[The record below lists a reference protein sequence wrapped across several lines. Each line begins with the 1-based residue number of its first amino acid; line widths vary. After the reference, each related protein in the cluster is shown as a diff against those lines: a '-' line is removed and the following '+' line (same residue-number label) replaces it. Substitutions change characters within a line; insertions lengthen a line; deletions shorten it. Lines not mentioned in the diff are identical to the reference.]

1 MTGLSFVFYGMK
13 NYLDVV
19 RETWGFDRL
28 YPNQKEAIEAA
39 LAGKDVLLV
48 LPTGGGKSLCYQTPS
63 LCNGKLNLVV
73 SPLLSLMKDQV
84 DGLRLNGVA
93 ADMLA
98 SSQNAAERG
107 EALRRLRA
115 GETSLLYVTPERVTG
130 EGFEE
135 LVAGLDVGMVI
146 VDEAHCISQW
156 GHDFR
161 DDYLA
166 LGSLRERW
174 PEVPFFACTA
184 TATPRVVEDVRERL
198 RMREPEVVVGS
209 VDRPNLTYKFYPRQG
224 DGLAQILDVVRKNPN
239 EAGIVYAI
247 RRKDTVELAEKLR
260 KNGVNALA
268 YHGEMENAERARVQ
282 DAFMRDECRVVVA
295 TVAFGMGIDR
305 TDVRYVLHARMPKS
319 IEHYSQE
326 SGRAGRD
333 GEPAECILLYS
344 GEDFALWK
352 FIVEKSMSEDSPELE
367 PSLARLSE
375 TYRFS
380 SGSQC
385 RHRFLSRYFGQ
396 DLEPGS
402 CGACDVCL
410 EELPQM
416 ADARKVTESVLRCV
430 SELGERFGA
439 VQVATVLRGGD
450 TERVRQFGHDR
461 LGSFGSLRDYKQPE
475 IRNVIDQLLGGE
487 LLESRYVDE
496 EKKFTVLGLGPE
508 APAFL
513 AGGEEPKL
521 FLTRKVS
528 GKKSRR
534 RYGEDV
540 SAASS
545 AEEVTPEH
553 LREQVFEELREYRLK
568 RARVGRVKP
577 YQVFSDATLRELAA
591 LLPAGEDELLAVKGI
606 GQAKVDR
613 YGKGVLEILA
623 RWRLELE
630 VEPAAGGGA
639 ESPPKPRAATSKPQS
654 PKPVLH
660 TIGYAGLEPE
670 RFVEILRG
678 AGVEAVAD
686 LRSQPHSQHLP
697 AYSQDVLKA
706 TLRAA
711 GLLYVY
717 LGKELGARREE
728 EEAYAGELARYDLV
742 EKLPAFAAGLDRL
755 RKGAAGYRI
764 ALLCAEKDPL
774 TCHRALLVGR
784 VLAREGYVLRHLRPD
799 GSAEEQ
805 ADLEE
810 RLLREEGKESGEIDF
825 ETGALK
831 PRETLLE
838 EAYQARAERAAYRW
852 GEERART

>member
-1 MTGLSFVFYGMK
+1 MTGFSFVFYGMK
-13 NYLDVV
+13 NYLDIV

-28 YPNQKEAIEAA
+28 YPNQREAIEAA
-39 LAGKDVLLV
+39 LAGKDVLLI
-48 LPTGGGKSLCYQTPS
+48 LPTGGGKSLCYQSPS

-98 SSQNAAERG
+98 SSQGAAERG
-107 EALRRLRA
+107 EALRRLKT
-115 GETSLLYVTPERVTG
+115 GETTLLYVTPERVTG

-135 LVAGLDVGMVI
+135 LTAGLDLGMIV

-166 LGSLRERW
+166 LGSLRDRW
-174 PEVPFFACTA
+174 PNVPFFACTA
-184 TATPRVVEDVRERL
+184 TATPRVVEDIRERL
-198 RMREPEVVVGS
+198 RMSEPEVIIGS

-239 EAGIVYAI
+239 DAGIVYAI
-247 RRKDTVELAEKLR
+247 RRKDTVDLAEKLR
-260 KNGVNALA
+260 ANGVNALA
-268 YHGEMENAERARVQ
+268 YHGEMENADRARVQ
-282 DAFMRDECRVVVA
+282 DAFMTDECRVVVA

-352 FIVEKSMSEDSPELE
+352 FIVEKSMSENSPELE

-410 EELPQM
+410 EELPQV
-416 ADARKVTESVLRCV
+416 ADSRKVTETVLRCV

-450 TERVRQFGHDR
+450 TERVRQFGHDQ
-461 LGSFGSLRDYKQPE
+461 LSSHGSMRDYKQPE
-475 IRNVIDQLLGGE
+475 IRNFIDQLLGQQ
-487 LLESRYVDE
+487 LLAAHYVDE
-496 EKKFTVLGLGPE
+496 EKKISVLGLGEE
-508 APAFL
+508 APVFL
-513 AGGEEPKL
+513 SGGMESKL

-534 RYGEDV
+534 RYGEEV
-540 SAASS
+540 AKPRH
-545 AEEVTPEH
+545 AEEITPEH
-553 LREQVFEELREYRLK
+553 LREQVFEELREFRLK
-568 RARVGRVKP
+568 RARIGRVKP
-577 YQVFSDATLRELAA
+577 YQVFSDATLREMAA
-591 LLPAGEDELLAVKGI
+591 LLPANKEELLAVKGI
-606 GQAKVDR
+606 GQSKVDR

-623 RWRLELE
+623 NWRLELDVE
-630 VEPAAGGGA
+630 EPAEVAVQVVDD
-639 ESPPKPRAATSKPQS
+639 PPPNPQ
-654 PKPVLH
+654 PEKPVLH
-660 TIGYAGLEPE
+660 TIGYEGLEPE
-670 RFVEILRG
+670 SFVSILRSV
-678 AGVEAVAD
+678 GVEALAD
-686 LRSQPHSQHLP
+686 LRSQHHSQDMP
-697 AYSQDVLKA
+697 AYSQDALKVA
-706 TLRAA
+706 LKAA
-711 GLLYVY
+711 GLLYVF
-717 LGKELGARREE
+717 LGKELGACREE
-728 EEAYAGELARYDLV
+728 DEAYDGDLARYDLI
-742 EKLPAFAAGLDRL
+742 ETLPAFTTGLDRL
-755 RKGAAGYRI
+755 RKGADGYRI
-764 ALLCAEKDPL
+764 ALLCAHKDPL
-774 TCHRALLVGR
+774 NCHSTLLVSR
-784 VLAREGYVLRHLRPD
+784 ILYREGYVFRHLLPD
-799 GSAEEQ
+799 GSVQEQ
-805 ADLEE
+805 AELEE
-810 RLLREEGKESGEIDF
+810 RLLREEGKGAGEINF

-831 PRETLLE
+831 ARETLLE
-838 EAYQARAERAAYRW
+838 EAYQARTERTAYRR
-852 GEERART
+852 GTT